1 MAACEFAWKLPGLYN
16 VPAQKVG
23 MMLDELSRNASGL
36 TPQSLIDANRA
47 EGTLLHDVF
56 EWRDDVAADK
66 YRQEQAR
73 AIIRNIVIVEQT
85 TDEEERAPVRG
96 YVSAPGGESRYVTMQ
111 SALTEEK
118 FRAKLLE
125 DAKRDAKLFTA
136 KYRRLNELASVTDAM
151 ERFLHD
157 VG

>member
-1 MAACEFAWKLPGLYN
+1 MAAYQYAYKMPGFYDA
-16 VPAQKVG
+16 PAQQVG
-23 MMLDELSRNASGL
+23 EMLDELSRSASGL
-36 TPQSLIDANRA
+36 TPQSLIEANRA

-56 EWRDDVAADK
+56 EWRDDIAAEK

-118 FRAKLLE
+118 YRAKLLE
-125 DAKRDAKLFTA
+125 DAKRNVKFFTA
-136 KYRRLNELASVTDAM
+136 KYRRLEELASVTDAM

>member
-1 MAACEFAWKLPGLYN
+1 MAAYKFAYKVLGLYDA
-16 VPAQKVG
+16 PAQQVG
-23 MMLDELSRNASGL
+23 EMLDELSRSASGL
-36 TPQSLIDANRA
+36 TPQTLVDANRA

-56 EWRDDVAADK
+56 EWRDDIAAEK